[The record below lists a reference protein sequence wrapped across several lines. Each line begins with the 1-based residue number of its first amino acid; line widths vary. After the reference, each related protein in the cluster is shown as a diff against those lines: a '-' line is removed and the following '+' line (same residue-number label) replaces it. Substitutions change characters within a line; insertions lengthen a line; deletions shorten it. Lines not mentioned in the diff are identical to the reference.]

1 MLGIKTRRTPIGG
14 DIANQIRDAVARVAN
29 GQLNAQEKASVERS
43 KRIRS
48 QYKARWIGPG
58 GKEL

>member
-14 DIANQIRDAVARVAN
+14 DIANQIRGAVARVAN
-29 GQLNAQEKASVERS
+29 GQLNAQEMASVERS
-43 KRIRS
+43 KLIRNR
-48 QYKARWIGPG
+48 YKARWIGLD